1 MAGRKKKAD
10 LTRVALFVYNEDMA
24 KLAILSENFG
34 TPTAELVRRAI
45 KHYIE
50 FRKADLQMR
59 PRWLSRWLAQNS
71 STISTWGPR
80 LDVCYA
86 QRSGPMHLENTNFCR
101 YALAATWMLTNCK
114 NGISSYE
121 VARDLKDPKER
132 IGSCFA
138 G

>member
-10 LTRVALFVYNEDMA
+10 LTRIALFVYNEDMA

-59 PRWLSRWLAQNS
+59 PR
-71 STISTWGPR
+71 
-80 LDVCYA
+80 
-86 QRSGPMHLENTNFCR
+86 
-101 YALAATWMLTNCK
+101 
-114 NGISSYE
+114 
-121 VARDLKDPKER
+121 
-132 IGSCFA
+132 
-138 G
+138 